1 MRNLDKLIK
10 AEKKKVNTHQMH
22 KWVRFS
28 GAEKAVHAKK
38 IKNKLQT
45 QTCWICREE
54 RQKLW
59 LKCVDIKEK
68 ERQMPFL
75 ETTYR
80 ISIPGKTNPIKT
92 LTDSSLQSLQA
103 YLSVNH
109 LSKPRTRNSI
119 QNIKT
124 RPRPPTRTSVACF
137 PTWEGTGPPSPL

>member
-38 IKNKLQT
+38 SKTNSRHKLA
-45 QTCWICREE
+45 EYVE
-54 RQKLW
+54 RKDRNCGSNVLIS
-59 LKCVDIKEK
+59 KGK